1 MGILDNLISGK
12 RIPMGMGL
20 DSVIGEH
27 AKFKGELI
35 TSGSVNINGEFDGR
49 IRAEGEVIVA
59 SKGKVVGEIRA
70 GSVSISGKVDG
81 NITTSGVLEIT
92 REGQVQ
98 GDITGGKIVIDEG
111 SSYRGKVRVEPAVLT
126 EEQVEVK
133 EELPSSEISQATIF
147 PEV

>member
-1 MGILDNLISGK
+1 MGILDNLLSGKNFPGISGV
-12 RIPMGMGL
+12 

-27 AKFKGELI
+27 AKFKGELV

-59 SKGKVVGEIRA
+59 PKGKVVGEIHA

-81 NITTSGVLEIT
+81 NITASGILEIT
-92 REGQVQ
+92 REGQVH

-111 SSYRGKVRVEPAVLT
+111 SSYRGKVRVEPAVLA

-133 EELPSSEISQATIF
+133 EEPSSEASQATIF